1 MKGTKLGQYEPCLK
15 SVSAAV
21 VFNKAIF
28 FLPYKCPKFGG
39 GVSGGWDNVPTLGL
53 FFLTASPIKSYVYYT
68 GHLKLI
74 KPNLL
79 ELGCDKIIPNI
90 STNHLILNTELGFDK
105 TLHI

>member
-1 MKGTKLGQYEPCLK
+1 M
-15 SVSAAV
+15 
-21 VFNKAIF
+21 
-28 FLPYKCPKFGG
+28 
-39 GVSGGWDNVPTLGL
+39 
-53 FFLTASPIKSYVYYT
+53 YYT

-105 TLHI
+105 TFLKIQAAQKKFGQIMS